1 MNRQDAIEVLRQ
13 HENDL
18 RARGVQHAALF
29 GSMARNQAGPSSDVD
44 ILIELAPDAKLNVF
58 DYVEL
63 KQYIATLFPIRV
75 DVVNREGLKPH
86 IRRPAAAD
94 AIYAF

>member
-1 MNRQDAIEVLRQ
+1 MPGAPVDANE
-13 HENDL
+13 
-18 RARGVQHAALF
+18 AR
-29 GSMARNQAGPSSDVD
+29 ARNQAGPSSDVD

-63 KQYIATLFPIRV
+63 KQYIATLFPIWV
-75 DVVNREGLKPH
+75 DVVNREGLKSH